1 MLNKSNNDTNSS
13 TFIIIAGLFVLFVFT
28 TVTAINL
35 MPDYESNSYFA
46 KDDKDMTAKIEE
58 ITIKEDKL
66 FIKTSGNSVEYC
78 VKTTRSRPNS
88 NALCWNDLND
98 NEASTSI
105 IKNKKYYVWIKDS
118 DGMISNYKSINVNED

>member
-35 MPDYESNSYFA
+35 MPYESNSYFA